1 MFRSQVYVKRIKTN
15 TQRETNRKCGGAEGV
30 AEIVLLWDSP
40 PLKPAIPHNNSNF
53 NIHEF
58 GKWVFK
64 LGDWPQFILN
74 WVSFTYNEV
83 GVFMGSGS
91 RKCGLCNNFFLRPK
105 YNNGVLFLWLINH
118 DVGTFLKWFSV

>member
-1 MFRSQVYVKRIKTN
+1 MFRSQVYVKRIKTH
-15 TQRETNRKCGGAEGV
+15 REKQTKKGVGGRENSF
-30 AEIVLLWDSP
+30 IVRVSSP

-74 WVSFTYNEV
+74 
-83 GVFMGSGS
+83 
-91 RKCGLCNNFFLRPK
+91 
-105 YNNGVLFLWLINH
+105 
-118 DVGTFLKWFSV
+118 